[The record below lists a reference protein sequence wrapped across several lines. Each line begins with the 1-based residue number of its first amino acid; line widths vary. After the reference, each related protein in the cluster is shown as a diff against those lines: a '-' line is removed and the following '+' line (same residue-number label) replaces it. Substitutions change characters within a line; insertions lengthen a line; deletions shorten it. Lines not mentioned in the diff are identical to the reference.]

1 MGTAT
6 RPSLSEYDEEQ
17 LVRLISWVISKS
29 SVIAVNHSLR
39 KSGIDPDGLHD
50 LLNMAKSIR
59 MVEFDFDP
67 PSDYDVEAEI
77 AKIVCEG
84 INEEK
89 FPESADT
96 SHSVKKERG
105 RHTRAAI
112 RAAKAAKAAMQY

>member
-17 LVRLISWVISKS
+17 LVRVISWVISKS

-59 MVEFDFDP
+59 MAEFDFDP
-67 PSDYDVEAEI
+67 PSDYDVQAEI
-77 AKIVCEG
+77 SKIVCEG

-89 FPESADT
+89 PPEKDSPPNRT
-96 SHSVKKERG
+96 KKERG

-112 RAAKAAKAAMQY
+112 KAAKAAMQY